1 VIKFTTK
8 LERIKYIK
16 IVIIKINASDLY
28 KGRIRMKEEGS
39 LARGMVFGLIL
50 SIPLWISI
58 LGWIKLL

>member
-16 IVIIKINASDLY
+16 IAIIKINASDLY
-28 KGRIRMKEEGS
+28 KRRIRMKEEGS
-39 LARGMVFGLIL
+39 LCRGMVFGLIL

-58 LGWIKLL
+58 LGYIQLL